1 LIQQNQSADN
11 KSKSKKRPKHVI
23 HELPVVSADD
33 LFGET
38 LLRMQTNHETI
49 LKLVDNQNG
58 LMVGTL
64 SIDQLTDPLL
74 KGPLLSLRR

>member
-1 LIQQNQSADN
+1 MIQQNQNADD
-11 KSKSKKRPKHVI
+11 KAGGKKIPERVL
-23 HELPVVSADD
+23 HELPVVYASD

-49 LKLVDNQNG
+49 LKVVNKKG
-58 LMVGTL
+58 GVMVGTL

>member
-1 LIQQNQSADN
+1 MPERVL
-11 KSKSKKRPKHVI
+11 
-23 HELPVVSADD
+23 HELPVVNTSD

-49 LKLVDNQNG
+49 LKVVNKKDG
-58 LMVGTL
+58 AMVGTL